1 MPIPI
6 ASKLLAKMIIA
17 IKIIINSSSSVFE
30 VFAPLV
36 SIAPLALLVLLYYI
50 HACGEKTGRLAGIS
64 IQYKILEITVQ
75 VTATHHIQY
84 LRCLDFRV
92 LITVITTLILIL
104 GKIQLKENLSSA
116 SCTCK
121 PLWSSAFYK

>member
-50 HACGEKTGRLAGIS
+50 HMWREDRQASGHQYPIQDTGDHSPGDCDPPYS
-64 IQYKILEITVQ
+64 IPQ
-75 VTATHHIQY
+75 
-84 LRCLDFRV
+84 
-92 LITVITTLILIL
+92 
-104 GKIQLKENLSSA
+104 
-116 SCTCK
+116 K
-121 PLWSSAFYK
+121 P